1 MNYRIFVAKK
11 EGFRIESESLLSELK
26 TMLGLE
32 GLKDLLIYNTY
43 DVYGANDEDLM
54 KLKNYI
60 IADAKTDSIV
70 EEPIVD
76 GARVIAY
83 ESLPVQYD
91 QRSDAV
97 VQNLMIL
104 GGSSDVKVTTGKY
117 IVLNGNINDEQ
128 YNSIA
133 KYLINPVENR
143 VKDMETLEFEEMPD
157 EDPVITFEG
166 FIDKNEEELEAFRGS
181 MGFAMSRED
190 LLHVQKYFKSED
202 RNPTDTELLV
212 LDTYWSDHC
221 RHTTFETELTKIDI
235 EEGIFKSQI
244 EDAFNRYLK
253 LREDTGRTEKEI
265 TLMDMATIVGRYFR
279 KTGKLDD
286 QEVSDEINACSIE
299 IEVDEDGVKV
309 PWLLMFKNETHN
321 HPTEI
326 EPFGGA
332 ATCVGGAIR
341 DPLSGRAYVYQAMRV
356 TGAADITAPI
366 NETLPNK
373 LPQVVISKTASDG
386 YSNYAGQIGLAGTY
400 VREVYHDGF
409 VAKRM
414 ELGAVVGAAPKE
426 NVLRENPEP
435 TDLILLIGGDT
446 GRDGVG
452 GATGSSVEH
461 TDSSHKKSSSEVQ
474 KGNAPI
480 ERRIQRLFRNPKVSK
495 LIKKSNDF
503 GAGGVSVA
511 IGELADGLDINLNA
525 VPVKYRG
532 LSGTELAIS
541 ESQERMAIVIASENL
556 EKMVE
561 FAKEENLNAV
571 LVAEVTD
578 TNRLVMKYNG
588 EKIVD
593 LCRDF
598 LNTNGVRQTQT
609 VDINTNGYGDNPFE
623 IRVEEIT
630 KENLLNNLKQLNTAI
645 QKGMIEKF
653 DSTIGRGTVLMPFG
667 GKYQLTENEVSI
679 QKLPTEGFTN
689 TASAMAVGYNPNI
702 AAYLP
707 YLGAI
712 YSVVEALAKLVSIGV
727 DYKGARLTNQEYFE
741 RLGEAGEK
749 WGKPAQALLGLL
761 KAQLEMETPSI
772 GGKDSMSGTFN
783 DIDVPPTLIT
793 FAINTVD
800 VNSVISPEF
809 KSAGNYIYLL
819 KAEMDEKHEPDFAKL
834 RTGFDALVNEI
845 NNGNVVSASV
855 VKHGGIAEGIAKMAF
870 GNRIGAEIE
879 TDENLFVIM
888 PGSILV
894 ESSVELDA
902 GIFKNIGKTTEL
914 EELVFNGVGVKI
926 DEAIKASVELFE
938 DIYPI
943 VVEQEPQE
951 LDTPLYTQENHISAK
966 SAIAKPKVLVPIVP
980 GTNSEYDVIKAF
992 EAEGADVETFIL
1004 NTLNE
1009 AEYDKSIKEMAKA
1022 IASSQI
1028 LALVGGF
1035 ANGDEPDGCAVL
1047 LTNVLRN
1054 EHIKW
1059 GIGELLANDGL
1070 ILGISN
1076 GFQALVKSG
1085 LLPYGRVTESEDNGV
1100 TIFKNNIN
1108 RNVSKIVNTRISSN
1122 KSPWMSSF
1130 VPGEIHSLPFSQTQG
1145 KVVIEED
1152 LALEL
1157 IKNGQIAAQY
1167 VNEEGMPTLCG
1178 RYNPSASMYA
1188 IEAMTNEDGRIL
1200 GKMGHSERYEDGLLK
1215 NISGNKE
1222 QNIFRN
1228 AVEYFK
1234 K

>member
-26 TMLGLE
+26 TLLGLE
-32 GLKDLLIYNTY
+32 GLEDLLIYNTY
-43 DVYGANDEDLM
+43 DVFGADDEDLK

-70 EEPIVD
+70 DEPMVD
-76 GARVIAY
+76 GGRVIAY

-117 IVLNGNINDEQ
+117 IVLNGNIKDDE
-128 YNSIA
+128 YNSIV
-133 KYLINPVENR
+133 KYLVNPVENR
-143 VKDMETLEFEEMPD
+143 IKDMEILEFEEMPD

-166 FIDKNEEELEAFRGS
+166 FIDKNEEELEAFRVS

-366 NETLPNK
+366 SETLPNK

-426 NVLRENPEP
+426 NVLRENPIA

-511 IGELADGLDINLNA
+511 IGELVDGLDINLNA

-561 FAKEENLNAV
+561 YAKEENLNAV
-571 LVAEVTD
+571 LVAEVTN

-598 LNTNGVRQTQT
+598 LNTNGVRQTQI
-609 VDINTNGYGDNPFE
+609 VDINTNGYENNPFVPNTE
-623 IRVEEIT
+623 QVTRDS
-630 KENLLNNLKQLNTAI
+630 LLNNLKQLNTAM

-653 DSTIGRGTVLMPFG
+653 DSAIGRGTVLMPFG

-679 QKLPTEGFTN
+679 QKLPTQGFTN

-702 AAYLP
+702 AAYSP
-707 YLGAI
+707 YLGAM
-712 YSVVEALAKLVSIGV
+712 YSVVESLAKLVSIGV

-741 RLGEAGEK
+741 RLGESPEK

-800 VNSVISPEF
+800 ANKVISPEF
-809 KSAGNYIYLL
+809 KSAGNFIYLL
-819 KAEMDEKHEPDFAKL
+819 KAEMDENYEPEFGKL

-845 NNGNVVSASV
+845 NAGRVVSASV
-855 VKHGGIAEGIAKMAF
+855 VKHGGIAEGITKMAF
-870 GNRIGAEIE
+870 GNGIGAEIV
-879 TDENLFVIM
+879 TDENLFAIM
-888 PGSILV
+888 PGSIIV
-894 ESSVELDA
+894 ESSVELDK
-902 GIFKNIGKTTEL
+902 GVFKNIGKTTEFS
-914 EELVFNGVGVKI
+914 ELVFNGVGIKI
-926 DEAIKASVELFE
+926 DEAIKASFELFE
-938 DIYPI
+938 DIYPTI
-943 VVEQEPQE
+943 IEQEPKE
-951 LDTPLYTQENHISAK
+951 LDTPLYTQENRISAK
-966 SAIAKPKVLVPIVP
+966 SVIAKPKVLVPIVP

-992 EAEGADVETFIL
+992 EAEGAEVETFIL

-1009 AEYDKSIKEMAKA
+1009 TEYDKSIKEMAKA

-1085 LLPYGRVTESEDNGV
+1085 LLPYGKITDTENNGV
-1100 TIFKNNIN
+1100 TLFKNNIN

-1130 VPGEIHSLPFSQTQG
+1130 VPGEVHSLAFSQTQG

-1167 VNEEGMPTLCG
+1167 VNEKGMPTLCG
-1178 RYNPSASMYA
+1178 RFNPPASMYA

-1200 GKMGHSERYEDGLLK
+1200 GKMGHSERYEEGLFK
-1215 NISGNKE
+1215 NIYGNKE

>member
-1 MNYRIFVAKK
+1 MNYRFFVAKK
-11 EGFRIESESLLSELK
+11 EGFRIESKSLLNELK
-26 TMLGLE
+26 DMLGLE
-32 GLKDLLIYNTY
+32 GLKDLLIYNIY
-43 DVYGANDEDLM
+43 DVFDASESDLT
-54 KLKNYI
+54 KLKEGI
-60 IADAKTDSIV
+60 IADVLTD
-70 EEPIVD
+70 EIVD
-76 GARVIAY
+76 NPYTEGMKYIAY

-91 QRSDAV
+91 QRADAV
-97 VQNLMIL
+97 MQNLMIL
-104 GGSSDVKVTTGKY
+104 GGDTGVKVTSGKL
-117 IVLNGNINDEQ
+117 IVLDGELADDEIE
-128 YNSIA
+128 SIK
-133 KYLINPVENR
+133 KYLVNPVENR
-143 VKDMETLEFEEMPD
+143 IKNMDILEYEEMPE
-157 EDPVITFEG
+157 EDPVVSFEG
-166 FIDKNEEELEAFRGS
+166 FIEKDEAELENFRNK

-190 LLHVQKYFKSED
+190 LFHVQKYFKSED

-221 RHTTFETELTKIDI
+221 RHTTFETELVKIDI
-235 EEGIFKSQI
+235 EDGKFKSQI

-253 LREDTGRTEKEI
+253 LREETNRTEKEV

-279 KTGKLDD
+279 NTGKLDD
-286 QEVSDEINACSIE
+286 QEVSDEINACSVE

-356 TGAADITAPI
+356 TGAGDITSPI
-366 NETLPNK
+366 SETIENK

-426 NVLRENPEP
+426 NVTRANPEP
-435 TDLILLIGGDT
+435 SDLILLIGGDT

-480 ERRIQRLFRNPKVSK
+480 ERRIQRLFRKPEFSK

-541 ESQERMAIVIASENL
+541 ESQERMAIVIAKENL
-556 EKMVE
+556 EKMIE
-561 FAKEENLNAV
+561 LAKGENLNAV

-578 TNRLVMKYNG
+578 TNRLVIRYND

-593 LCRDF
+593 ISRDF
-598 LNTNGVRQTQT
+598 LNTNGVRQTQS
-609 VDINTNGYGDNPFE
+609 VDIHTDGYGENPFE
-623 IRVEEIT
+623 SDREKEANS
-630 KENLLNNLKQLNTAI
+630 ENLLNNLKQLNTAL

-653 DSTIGRGTVLMPFG
+653 DSTIGRSTVHMPFG
-667 GKYQLTENEVSI
+667 GKYQLTESDVSI
-679 QKLPTEGFTN
+679 QKLPTDGFTN

-702 AAYLP
+702 AAYSP
-707 YLGAI
+707 YLGGM

-741 RLGEAGEK
+741 RLGEDSEK

-761 KAQLEMETPSI
+761 KAQLEMDTPSI

-783 DIDVPPTLIT
+783 EIDVPPTLIT

-800 VNSVISPEF
+800 ANMVISPEF
-809 KSAGNYIYLL
+809 KSAGNRIYLL
-819 KAEMDEKHEPDFAKL
+819 KTKVDENYEPDFSDLK
-834 RTGFDALVNEI
+834 TGYDAIINEI
-845 NNGNVVSASV
+845 NHGSIVAASV
-855 VKHGGIAEGIAKMAF
+855 VKYGGIAEAVAKMSF
-870 GNRIGAEIE
+870 GNKIGAEVTTVE
-879 TDENLFVIM
+879 APFSIM
-888 PGSILV
+888 PGSIIF
-894 ESSVELDA
+894 ESKVELD
-902 GIFKNIGKTTEL
+902 GNLFTEIGRTTDSD
-914 EELVFNGVGVKI
+914 ELVINGASVKI
-926 DEAIKASVELFE
+926 DEAISASMELFE
-938 DIYPI
+938 GIYPTA
-943 VVEQEPQE
+943 VEMEPQV
-951 LDTPLYTQENHISAK
+951 LDTPLYEAK
-966 SAIAKPKVLVPIVP
+966 EKATTEKVVESPKVIVPIVP

-992 EAEGADVETFIL
+992 EREGAEVETFIL
-1004 NTLNE
+1004 NTLTE
-1009 AEYDKSIKEMAKA
+1009 TEYEDSVKKLGDA
-1022 IASSQI
+1022 IGNSNI

-1047 LTNVLRN
+1047 LTNVLKHKYVRQGV
-1054 EHIKW
+1054 EK
-1059 GIGELLANDGL
+1059 LLANDGL

-1076 GFQALVKSG
+1076 GFQALAKTG
-1085 LLPYGRVTESEDNGV
+1085 LIPFGEYTDADNRVS
-1100 TIFKNNIN
+1100 IFKNNIN
-1108 RNVSKIVNTRISSN
+1108 RHVSKAVNTRVTSN

-1130 VPGEIHSLPFSQTQG
+1130 KPGEVHTLAFSQGQG
-1145 KVVIEED
+1145 KVMINEE
-1152 LALEL
+1152 LAKEL
-1157 IKNGQIAAQY
+1157 IEKGQIAGQY
-1167 VNEEGMPTLCG
+1167 VNESGEPTLCG
-1178 RYNPSASMYA
+1178 RYNPSSSMYA

-1200 GKMGHSERYEDGLLK
+1200 GKMGHSERYEEGLLR
-1215 NISGNKE
+1215 NIVGEKE
-1222 QNIFRN
+1222 QNIFKN
-1228 AVEYFK
+1228 AVEYFR
-1234 K
+1234 